1 MVVAQDDYTH
11 VVGPEHNFNESMY
24 FEFHDPAT
32 GLGGFL
38 RLANRPNEGIGERT
52 VCLYLPGGAVGFG
65 FDRPAVTTNAAM
77 NAGGLVVEV
86 VQPMAEI
93 GIRFTGEVSVLADP
107 RVMRDPKSALTSSPL
122 VSAQIH
128 LRYRAIAAPHEQTFE
143 SAGQSF
149 APNHYEQL
157 CAVTGRLEI
166 GTHTYEV
173 QGHGLRDHSWG
184 PRSWQAPWFYRWLH
198 GCTTE
203 FGFMAAYF
211 GDEDGSSRCGGFV
224 FDGADVH
231 RCDDVTIT
239 TARDQDGFQQRID
252 VTLVAGER
260 RWRLRGEALSSVP
273 LRHRSADG
281 SASTR
286 IVESAI
292 RWHREGDGEL
302 YGMAEY
308 LDQIHD
314 GQPVGKHV

>member
-1 MVVAQDDYTH
+1 M
-11 VVGPEHNFNESMY
+11 
-24 FEFHDPAT
+24 
-32 GLGGFL
+32 
-38 RLANRPNEGIGERT
+38 
-52 VCLYLPGGAVGFG
+52 
-65 FDRPAVTTNAAM
+65 TTNAAM
-77 NAGGLVVEV
+77 DAGGLVVEV
-86 VQPMAEI
+86 VQPMVEI
-93 GIRFTGEVSVLADP
+93 GIRFAGEVSVLADP

-122 VSAQIH
+122 VSAQVH

-149 APNHYEQL
+149 APPNHYEQL

-166 GTHTYEV
+166 GGAHAYEV
-173 QGHGLRDHSWG
+173 LGAWPARPLLGGAAVVAS
-184 PRSWQAPWFYRWLH
+184 PPWFYRWLH
-198 GCTTE
+198 GCTAE

-211 GDEDGSSRCGGFV
+211 GDPDGSSRCGGGFV

-239 TARDQDGFQQRID
+239 TVRDQDGFQQRID
-252 VTLVAGER
+252 VTLVAGGER

-292 RWHREGDGEL
+292 RWHREGEGEL

-314 GQPVGKHV
+314 GQPVGEHV